1 MATTVT
7 EQPVNY
13 HPAYNPI
20 WFGASSTKTAETN
33 FKFIFEVFLEG
44 SVTVDRTFKVNAH
57 PTSGKGFVDIHKYI
71 ETQITSD
78 ISISD
83 TNIEQNPNSIIQYSV
98 KVGEEYNVAG
108 VLTEFLA
115 QNTVSGQYSFN
126 GAINFNDYVDFDNGV
141 FTYPFDAATP
151 VSFLTNAPTTQNI
164 SLTESAFLYGL
175 IDTSN
180 SFKWLH
186 VTTKD
191 STGATNGEFQIVYD
205 NATIP
210 ATTDQAIR
218 CPAGINLNEIN
229 GADITTVSGAT
240 PILDSD
246 VDSYEIYAES
256 STNAATSTT
265 YTFNV
270 VDRDCKYTPH
280 RIYFLNELGGFDAF
294 TFDLISKKRWSKTE
308 KEYKREAALFNTDG
322 TVTYSKGRHQKRP
335 FYSSTKESMVLNTDW
350 ISEAESV
357 WLRELFDSPEIY
369 IIISSEL
376 VAISKITEVDYEEKT
391 SVVDGVHNL
400 TFTVEYSW
408 DNVRQRC

>member
-7 EQPVNY
+7 EQPNNY

-20 WFGASSTKTAETN
+20 WFGASSTKTAEDN

-57 PTSGKGFVDIHKYI
+57 PTSGKGFVDIHNYI
-71 ETQITSD
+71 ETQVTSD

-83 TNIEQNPNSIIQYSV
+83 ISIEQNTNSIIKYDV
-98 KVGEEYNVAG
+98 KVGEEYDVAG

-115 QNTVSGQYSFN
+115 QNTVSGMYSFN
-126 GAINFNDYVDFDNGV
+126 GSISFNDYVDFDNSV
-141 FTYPFDAATP
+141 FSFPFDAGTP
-151 VSFLTNAPTTQNI
+151 VSFLTNSPTSINI
-164 SLTESAFLYGL
+164 ALTESAFLYGL

-180 SFKWLH
+180 DFKWLH

-218 CPAGINLNEIN
+218 CPAGINLNEIQA
-229 GADITTVSGAT
+229 GDITTVSGAT
-240 PILDSD
+240 PILDAD
-246 VDSYEIYAES
+246 VATYEIYAENS
-256 STNAATSTT
+256 ANAAVSTT
-265 YTFNV
+265 YTYTI
-270 VDRDCKYTPH
+270 VDRNCKYTSH
-280 RIYFLNELGGFDAF
+280 RLYFFNEQGGFDAF
-294 TFDLISKKRWSKTE
+294 TFDMVSRKKWTKTD
-308 KEYKREAALFNTDG
+308 KEYKREAAIFADAG
-322 TVTYSKGRHQKRP
+322 TVSYSKGRHQKRQ

-350 ISEAESV
+350 ISEDESV

-369 IIISSEL
+369 LLVNSEL
-376 VAISKITEVDYEEKT
+376 VAISKITEVEYEEKT
-391 SVVDGVHNL
+391 SEVDGVHNI
-400 TFTVEYSW
+400 TFTVDYTW
-408 DNVRQRC
+408 DNFRQRC